1 MPTRAGAARRR
12 GKALGGPAPA
22 RGVFVGAAR
31 SPRAA
36 ISTTV
41 DACHLRRLSTHSA
54 VYFKQLYDCAS
65 SILRMRPIVVFA
77 VTAGGVFSM

>member
-1 MPTRAGAARRR
+1 MCGSGASTGK

-41 DACHLRRLSTHSA
+41 DACLCAAGGTHSA
-54 VYFKQLYDCAS
+54 VYFNNL
-65 SILRMRPIVVFA
+65 
-77 VTAGGVFSM
+77 